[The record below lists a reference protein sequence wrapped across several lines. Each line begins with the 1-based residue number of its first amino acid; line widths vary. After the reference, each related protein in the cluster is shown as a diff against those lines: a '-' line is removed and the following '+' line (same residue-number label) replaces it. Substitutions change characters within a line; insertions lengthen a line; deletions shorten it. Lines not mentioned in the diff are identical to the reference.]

1 MIPEEMD
8 FYDFSMLADDPKR
21 LEAYE
26 NSFYDPDYEE
36 FERMFDEEMAAQK
49 NQQTLMRNQER
60 EELEERGYEVPV
72 DVLDDEEWERVE

>member
-26 NSFYDPDYEE
+26 NTFVDPDYEE
-36 FERMFDEEMAAQK
+36 FERMFDEEMRAKLESQARQREQEKESLAAQ
-49 NQQTLMRNQER
+49 
-60 EELEERGYEVPV
+60 GYDVPV
-72 DVLDDEEWERVE
+72 DAMDGEEWERV